1 MLHADPKAIQQISF
15 TENLER
21 DENATMFFIIEEEKE
36 SILDFSHGTMR
47 VL

>member
-1 MLHADPKAIQQISF
+1 MLDADPKATQQISF